1 MIKLF
6 GASEKE
12 KQDFDLE
19 DDIYGEEEVKEEG
32 QVALDIIE
40 KADEII
46 IVAPIAGVDLNDID
60 IQVNSNVLTISG
72 ERKKPVE
79 IYSSGFILRTN
90 ECFWGRFSRDVILP
104 ENLDLEDIKAILEKN
119 VLIIKIAKLRFN
131 NQSITIEKIE
141 D

>member
-6 GASEKE
+6 WASENE
-12 KQDFDLE
+12 NDDFDLE
-19 DDIYGEEEVKEEG
+19 DDVYSEDEIKEEW
-32 QVALDIIE
+32 QVALDIVE

-46 IVAPIAGVDLNDID
+46 IVAPIAWVDLNDID
-60 IQVNSNVLTISG
+60 IQVNSNILTISW

-90 ECFWGRFSRDVILP
+90 ECFWWRFSRDVILP

-119 VLIIKIAKLRFN
+119 ILVIKIAKLRFN
-131 NQSITIEKIE
+131 NQSIAIEKIG